1 MWYGDPPPAVLLPFL
16 KSGYCKVKRE
26 NNSQAKA
33 QECFYLGPAPNYPRG
48 SVQVLTTHRTVLITR
63 HITWQRVSPTPPVP
77 AQMHDSPSTEE
88 GGSETDDES
97 TSDRRG
103 EGVVDEPLDGLA
115 YLHDL
120 GVT

>member
-1 MWYGDPPPAVLLPFL
+1 
-16 KSGYCKVKRE
+16 
-26 NNSQAKA
+26 
-33 QECFYLGPAPNYPRG
+33 
-48 SVQVLTTHRTVLITR
+48 
-63 HITWQRVSPTPPVP
+63 
-77 AQMHDSPSTEE
+77 MHDSPSTEE